1 MAVNS
6 STSTSTST
14 SGVSTTSID
23 VASIVSQLMT
33 AENVPLDNLKSKIS
47 AQQVI
52 ISDLGTMKSKV
63 SSLNDA
69 IKAFEDP
76 NSYNNMTT
84 SSSDSSVVTATAA
97 NGAVAGNYAITV
109 SQIATASNYALS
121 GFASLTDPV
130 SVDAT
135 NGFQITVG
143 NTNYSTTGK
152 VIVNG
157 VVSTTQTVPAL
168 KANPTVSDLSAW
180 INALGAKV
188 SSNVV
193 QTTGADQWALTI
205 SGTDTGVSNQVSY
218 SGLNS
223 GAVNT
228 NATVLAQDAQFSING
243 INFTRSSN
251 TVTTAVNNL
260 TFNLQKP
267 SAAGTSTTIN
277 VAGGADNSES
287 LINRV
292 VTAYNDL
299 ITQYTSLT
307 ANSANSS
314 KPGTFGNSP
323 TMLAFVQQIKSQMAT
338 GIAYGPVDPSTGK
351 PKTMSLASLGMD
363 LQLDGTIK
371 YNSITHSQAASSGL
385 QAILA
390 QGVHIGYVDST
401 HNLSTFLTSEAS
413 GTGDIN
419 SEIQAQTQSV
429 SDLQNKQAELQTRLN
444 SIQNNYIAQY
454 SNLNALLYQLSST
467 SNSLTSALTALT
479 NMSAGK

>member
-1 MAVNS
+1 MAVSSTSS
-6 STSTSTST
+6 STSTSSVST
-14 SGVSTTSID
+14 SSID

-33 AENVPLDNLKSKIS
+33 AENVPLDNIKSKIS

-52 ISDLGTMKSKV
+52 ISDLGAVKGKV
-63 SSLNDA
+63 STLNTA
-69 IKAFEDP
+69 IKAFENP

-84 SSSDSSVVTATAA
+84 SSSDSSVVTATAS
-97 NGAVAGNYAITV
+97 NGAVGGNYAISV
-109 SQIATASNYALS
+109 SQVAKASNYALS
-121 GFASLTDPV
+121 GFASLTAPV
-130 SVDAT
+130 ALDAT

-152 VIVNG
+152 VIVDG
-157 VVSTTQTVPAL
+157 VLSVTETVPAL

-223 GAVNT
+223 GTINA
-228 NATVLAQDAQFSING
+228 NATVLAQDAQFTVNG
-243 INFTRSSN
+243 VNFTRSSN

-260 TFNLQKP
+260 TLNLQKP
-267 SAAGTSTTIN
+267 SVAGATVTIN
-277 VAGGADNSES
+277 VASGADNSEA
-287 LINRV
+287 LIQGV

-299 ITQYTSLT
+299 ITQYTTLT

-314 KPGTFGNSP
+314 KPGTFGNNP

-338 GIAYGPVDPSTGK
+338 GISYGPVDPATGK
-351 PKTMSLASLGMD
+351 PKTMSLSSLGMD

-371 YNSITHSQAASSGL
+371 YNSITHTQAVSNGL
-385 QAILA
+385 QAVLA
-390 QGVHIGYVDST
+390 QGVHIGYVDSS
-401 HNLSTFLTSEAS
+401 HSLSTFLTSEAS

-419 SEIQAQTQSV
+419 SQIQAQTQSV

-444 SIQNNYIAQY
+444 AIQNNYISQY